1 MFTVLAI
8 HWRARRRRPS
18 CKAKIRGVAAAELAV
33 CLPVVV
39 LIVLATIEACSAL
52 FLKQSLTVASYE
64 GVRTALAE
72 RNVPG
77 SVQTA
82 CNQILKD
89 RKVQGAKITIKPNDL
104 TKLKPGDYVDITISA
119 PCNSN
124 SVVPATFYRGKTLT
138 ATASMM
144 IEH

>member
-1 MFTVLAI
+1 MFTKSLTN
-8 HWRARRRRPS
+8 WMGRAGRRRRATKS
-18 CKAKIRGVAAAELAV
+18 RGVAAAELAV

-52 FLKQSLTVASYE
+52 FLKQSLTSAAYE

-72 RNVPG
+72 RQVAG

-82 CNQILKD
+82 CKQVLKD
-89 RKVQGAKITIKPNDL
+89 RNIKGATITISPTNIAS
-104 TKLKPGDYVDITISA
+104 LKPGDFIDVTVAA
-119 PCNSN
+119 PCSSN
-124 SVVPATFYRGKTLT
+124 SVVPATFYRGKTLS

-144 IEH
+144 VEN